1 MNNNGG
7 NANNPNMWGMP
18 NNNLGNNSFFGTNMN
33 SQNGLNE
40 NNNNSL
46 NNQTNM
52 TGNNMFFGA
61 SVNNQNNNIFEN
73 NMNSQ
78 NNVGKSDNSIFGT
91 PSNDLNKSNNTS
103 LFGSLSSN
111 TSVNNNTTNAF
122 NANLFNAAKKDV
134 YPGFTRSLLGN
145 SPNNSS
151 NIFKQST
158 LGSSIALGSQLNE
171 DRGSESG
178 GLFSKEQLEAAKQ
191 IFANSSSGNLSSF
204 NNKTNNNKLTFSGGF
219 SSSSS
224 AFSKNNINPFQ
235 SMAMQATNQND
246 KSSLMN
252 NNMNKLFFGDTN
264 NNNIN
269 GGGKINPFGMP
280 TVNNLTSPNKL
291 NEIGPGGFSQAI
303 KSFNPN
309 TNSLFSSQTNTGSTA
324 STSFNNNDSSQK
336 SLFSNFGGGFNSF
349 AKTNTNDIFKKNTT
363 ENATNNNN
371 TNTSFSFLPS
381 FNGSKNNDNSF
392 SLNSFNATNNEKSS
406 GSLFSFNNNN
416 TNTASPDFSLFSNNN
431 INKTTTPDNSI
442 NSSINKDA
450 ENKAIEKSNQNIG
463 ESKDSG
469 ITSVVSESFKAND
482 ASGTDKSIFSK
493 ETEAEKDKE
502 KAGDKNEQNDND
514 KEKDETKETNVTLE
528 IKKDENDSTKNHDEK
543 LIDHKSE
550 SKENQN
556 NENEKDDKNDDKK
569 YETSDNAKDNK
580 DGTNNDKM
588 SLFGKSLT
596 FNSSFFK
603 TSTANLTDK
612 KSNLESS
619 SSLNNDTE
627 NKKEKT
633 GFFFGN
639 DDKNENTNT
648 STESK
653 WDFSKFGNN
662 NLFNKEKESFSF
674 SFKETS
680 TTDKKNESTN
690 LKDNKKEEDTKPSVS
705 TESKDKNK
713 EATATPK
720 KSIFNFGIKSN
731 FLNQSSK
738 DSKDDNINES
748 NKEKDNE
755 KPTKGAETDET
766 DADGTKDHNTTGVY
780 SKLDSNDVGDKKKIW
795 KLSFTK
801 KKDQT
806 STDAQ
811 KELKENELKNNNLLN
826 KGPSLQPSDITLGK
840 GSLFGSFT
848 KDNEK
853 KNEDTKNTKSDH
865 FSNINSFGKNNTS
878 ISFNQSS
885 LFGKPDEKG
894 NTLFSSSNNTFQFF
908 NSSQNDKKKT
918 EFQTKTQNIPEIKNN
933 QNADD
938 EDVNNVSNLINFISL
953 EDRKKNVYINNNAQC
968 DDENHEKTYISS
980 NLKSNNNNET
990 SHRSQTANFQLKET
1004 KGTLRMDNNDDYA
1017 DFNDID
1023 FINGQQN
1030 LEINMEH
1037 QRQLENDRKSVENN
1051 IKTNECFL
1059 KKNLDQEMA
1068 VDVINNLSSFVKN
1081 KINFMN
1087 YCSNEILDIY
1097 NKVSHYEK
1105 MYALISED
1113 QIKIEKKQ
1121 ESLEKRLRLIQSEQ
1135 CDMLSLLNE
1144 LDNENSLTFLKV
1156 LNQKNL
1162 NKDDSINN
1170 KNLYLDI
1177 DKFEKLAD
1185 KIENLEELIDSI
1197 HNTSKHDIVNDL
1209 VNKCY
1214 TNEINCEQIEKQLN
1228 GYSHELR
1235 NMK

>member
-33 SQNGLNE
+33 TQNNLNDNK
-40 NNNNSL
+40 NNGL

-61 SVNNQNNNIFEN
+61 NANNQNNNNLFGN

-91 PSNDLNKSNNTS
+91 PSNDLNKSNNTG
-103 LFGSLSSN
+103 LFGN
-111 TSVNNNTTNAF
+111 TSVNNNTPNAF

-151 NIFKQST
+151 NMFKQST

-204 NNKTNNNKLTFSGGF
+204 NNKTNNKLTFSGGF

-224 AFSKNNINPFQ
+224 AFSKSNVNPFQ

-252 NNMNKLFFGDTN
+252 NNMNKSFFGDTN
-264 NNNIN
+264 NNNNIS
-269 GGGKINPFGMP
+269 GGGKVNPFGMS
-280 TVNNLTSPNKL
+280 TINNLASPNKL

-309 TNSLFSSQTNTGSTA
+309 NNSLFSSQTNTNSTT
-324 STSFNNNDSSQK
+324 SNNTTPTSFSNNDSSQK
-336 SLFSNFGGGFNSF
+336 SLFSNFSGGFNSF
-349 AKTNTNDIFKKNTT
+349 AKTNTNDIFKTNTT
-363 ENATNNNN
+363 NTENTNN

-381 FNGSKNNDNSF
+381 FNGSKNNDNPF
-392 SLNSFNATNNEKSS
+392 SLNSFNTTNNEKSS
-406 GSLFSFNNNN
+406 GSLFGFNNNN
-416 TNTASPDFSLFSNNN
+416 TNTTSSGFSLFSNNN

-442 NSSINKDA
+442 NSGLNKDG
-450 ENKAIEKSNQNIG
+450 ENKA
-463 ESKDSG
+463 SG
-469 ITSVVSESFKAND
+469 MTSAVSESFK
-482 ASGTDKSIFSK
+482 G
-493 ETEAEKDKE
+493 TEAEKDKE
-502 KAGDKNEQNDND
+502 KADDKNEKNDND
-514 KEKDETKETNVTLE
+514 KEKSETNATSE
-528 IKKDENDSTKNHDEK
+528 SKKDENDPAKSDDKK
-543 LIDHKSE
+543 LIDSKNE
-550 SKENQN
+550 SKEKQTND
-556 NENEKDDKNDDKK
+556 NEKDDKKN
-569 YETSDNAKDNK
+569 ETSDNAKDNK

-596 FNSSFFK
+596 FDSPFFK
-603 TSTANLTDK
+603 TSTTNLADK
-612 KSNLESS
+612 KSGLESS

-639 DDKNENTNT
+639 DDKNKNEKT
-648 STESK
+648 STGTESK
-653 WDFSKFGNN
+653 WDFSKFGNS
-662 NLFNKEKESFSF
+662 NLFGKEKEPFSF
-674 SFKETS
+674 GLKETS
-680 TTDKKNESTN
+680 TTDKKDASTN
-690 LKDNKKEEDTKPSVS
+690 LKDNKKEEDTKLSAS

-713 EATATPK
+713 EATAATK
-720 KSIFNFGIKSN
+720 KSLFNFGIKSS
-731 FLNQSSK
+731 FLTQGSK
-738 DSKDDNINES
+738 DSKDEKTNEGS
-748 NKEKDNE
+748 KEKDGE
-755 KPTKGAETDET
+755 KSTKEAETDET
-766 DADGTKDHNTTGVY
+766 AADGTKDSNTTGA
-780 SKLDSNDVGDKKKIW
+780 SGKLDSNNADDKKKFW

-806 STDAQ
+806 SPDAQ
-811 KELKENELKNNNLLN
+811 NESKNTDLLN
-826 KGPSLQPSDITLGK
+826 KATSLQPPDTTLGK

-853 KNEDTKNTKSDH
+853 KNEDAKNTKSDS
-865 FSNINSFGKNNTS
+865 FPDINSFGKNNTN
-878 ISFNQSS
+878 ISFNQGS
-885 LFGKPDEKG
+885 LFGKPDEKS

-908 NSSQNDKKKT
+908 NASQSDKKQT
-918 EFQTKTQNIPEIKNN
+918 EFQTKTQNTLEVKNN
-933 QNADD
+933 QKADD

-953 EDRKKNVYINNNAQC
+953 EDRKKNVYINNKAQG
-968 DDENHEKTYISS
+968 DDENHEKTQISS
-980 NLKSNNNNET
+980 NLKSNNNAET

-1004 KGTLRMDNNDDYA
+1004 KGTLRTDNNDNYV

-1023 FINGQQN
+1023 FINGQQS
-1030 LEINMEH
+1030 LEMSME
-1037 QRQLENDRKSVENN
+1037 QQMQLENDRKNVEKN
-1051 IKTNECFL
+1051 IKTNEYFF

-1121 ESLEKRLRLIQSEQ
+1121 EALEKRLRLIQSEQ

-1197 HNTSKHDIVNDL
+1197 HNTSKHDIVNDI

-1214 TNEINCEQIEKQLN
+1214 TNEINCEQIDKQLN
-1228 GYSHELR
+1228 SYSHELR

>member
-33 SQNGLNE
+33 TQNNLND
-40 NNNNSL
+40 NKNNSL

-52 TGNNMFFGA
+52 TGNNMFFGTN
-61 SVNNQNNNIFEN
+61 VNNQNNNNIFEN

-91 PSNDLNKSNNTS
+91 PSNDLNKNNNNS
-103 LFGSLSSN
+103 LFGNLSSN
-111 TSVNNNTTNAF
+111 TSVNNSTPNAF

-151 NIFKQST
+151 NMFKQST

-191 IFANSSSGNLSSF
+191 IFANSSSGNLSGF
-204 NNKTNNNKLTFSGGF
+204 NNKSNNKLTFSGGF

-224 AFSKNNINPFQ
+224 AFSKNNMNPFQ
-235 SMAMQATNQND
+235 SMAMQATNQDD
-246 KSSLMN
+246 KSPLMN
-252 NNMNKLFFGDTN
+252 NNMNKSFFGDAN
-264 NNNIN
+264 NNNIS
-269 GGGKINPFGMP
+269 GGGKPSPFGMS
-280 TVNNLTSPNKL
+280 TMNNLSSPNKL

-309 TNSLFSSQTNTGSTA
+309 NNSLFSSQTNTGSTTSNNTG
-324 STSFNNNDSSQK
+324 STTFNNNDSSQK
-336 SLFSNFGGGFNSF
+336 PLFPNFSGGFNSF
-349 AKTNTNDIFKKNTT
+349 AKTNTNDIFKTSTTTT
-363 ENATNNNN
+363 ENTNTNN

-381 FNGSKNNDNSF
+381 FNASKNNDNPF
-392 SLNSFNATNNEKSS
+392 SLNSFNTTNNEKSS
-406 GSLFSFNNNN
+406 GSLFGFNNNN
-416 TNTASPDFSLFSNNN
+416 TNTTSSGFSLFSNNN

-442 NSSINKDA
+442 NSGLNKDG
-450 ENKAIEKSNQNIG
+450 ENKAIDNSNQNIG
-463 ESKDSG
+463 ESKASG
-469 ITSVVSESFKAND
+469 VTSVVSEPFK
-482 ASGTDKSIFSK
+482 G
-493 ETEAEKDKE
+493 TEAEKDKE
-502 KAGDKNEQNDND
+502 KAGDKNEKNDND
-514 KEKDETKETNVTLE
+514 KEKSEANSTSES
-528 IKKDENDSTKNHDEK
+528 KKDENDSSKSNDKK
-543 LIDHKSE
+543 LIDSKNE
-550 SKENQN
+550 SKEKQS
-556 NENEKDDKNDDKK
+556 NENEKDDKKN
-569 YETSDNAKDNK
+569 ETSDKAKDNK

-596 FNSSFFK
+596 FDSPFFK
-603 TSTANLTDK
+603 TSTTNLTDK
-612 KSNLESS
+612 KSGLEPS
-619 SSLNNDTE
+619 SSLNTDTE

-633 GFFFGN
+633 GFFFGS
-639 DDKNENTNT
+639 DDKNKNEKTNT
-648 STESK
+648 GTESK
-653 WDFSKFGNN
+653 WDFSKFGSS
-662 NLFNKEKESFSF
+662 NLFGKDKEPFSF
-674 SFKETS
+674 GLKETS
-680 TTDKKNESTN
+680 TTDKKDASTN
-690 LKDNKKEEDTKPSVS
+690 LKDNKKEEDAKPSAS

-713 EATATPK
+713 EATAAPK
-720 KSIFNFGIKSN
+720 KSIFNFGIKSS
-731 FLNQSSK
+731 FLNQGSK
-738 DSKDDNINES
+738 DSKDEKTNEGS
-748 NKEKDNE
+748 KEKDGE
-755 KPTKGAETDET
+755 KPAKEAEADET
-766 DADGTKDHNTTGVY
+766 AADGTKD
-780 SKLDSNDVGDKKKIW
+780 SNNADDKKKFW

-806 STDAQ
+806 SPDAQ
-811 KELKENELKNNNLLN
+811 KESKENESKNNDLFN
-826 KGPSLQPSDITLGK
+826 KAPSLQPNDITLGK

-848 KDNEK
+848 MDNEK
-853 KNEDTKNTKSDH
+853 KNEDAKNTKSDN
-865 FSNINSFGKNNTS
+865 FPDINAFGKNNTS

-885 LFGKPDEKG
+885 LFGKPDEKS

-908 NSSQNDKKKT
+908 GSSQNDKKKT
-918 EFQTKTQNIPEIKNN
+918 ELQTKTQNTLEVKNN

-953 EDRKKNVYINNNAQC
+953 EDRKKNVYINNKVQY
-968 DDENHEKTYISS
+968 DDENQEKTQISS
-980 NLKSNNNNET
+980 NLKSNNNTEP

-1004 KGTLRMDNNDDYA
+1004 KGTLRTDNNDNYV

-1023 FINGQQN
+1023 FINGEQSLEMSMEQQ
-1030 LEINMEH
+1030 M
-1037 QRQLENDRKSVENN
+1037 QLENDRKNVEKN
-1051 IKTNECFL
+1051 IKTNEYFF

-1197 HNTSKHDIVNDL
+1197 HNTSKHDIVNDI